1 MKKILLVED
10 DEALNTAL
18 SYDLELENYQVYS
31 TFTIGEG
38 MTLLK
43 RNKVD
48 LALLDGNLPDGDGF
62 AFCKTIKSEWDIPV
76 ILLTARDMEQDELLG
91 FDCGADDYIT
101 KPFHVPILHRRIQA
115 ALRKTGTGKTTMSG
129 PGTAGTETI
138 GARTGA
144 AGAIGKR
151 NLYDDGYLKIDFDA
165 LTAARGNETLSMTP
179 TEYKIL
185 RLLTANANQVMT
197 KRLLLEKI
205 WDSKGNFVDEHTV
218 AVNINRLRKKIEADG
233 HTYIKTL
240 YGMGY
245 QWKGRS

>member
-10 DEALNTAL
+10 DRALNAAL
-18 SYDLELENYQVYS
+18 AYDLELENYQVYS
-31 TFTIGEG
+31 AFTIGEG
-38 MTLLK
+38 IALLEE
-43 RNKVD
+43 NETD
-48 LALLDGNLPDGDGF
+48 LVLLDGSLPDGDGF
-62 AFCKTIKSEWDIPV
+62 AFCKSLKSERDIPV
-76 ILLTARDMEQDELLG
+76 ILLTARDMEQDELRG

-101 KPFHVPILHRRIQA
+101 KPFNVPILHRRIQA
-115 ALRKTGTGKTTMSG
+115 ALRKTG
-129 PGTAGTETI
+129 AD
-138 GARTGA
+138 
-144 AGAIGKR
+144 GKR
-151 NLYDDGYLKIDFDA
+151 SLYDDGYLKIDFDK
-165 LTAARGNETLSMTP
+165 LTAMRGTEMLSMTP

-185 RLLTANANQVMT
+185 RLLTANADKVMT

-205 WDSKGNFVDEHTV
+205 WDSNGNFVDEHTV